1 MAPGEEISGCRTRLL
16 KTKGSEGI
24 RMEARANHVLIG
36 VATIL
41 LIVGMVIFGLWMAKF
56 GEDGETIAYDVIFR
70 EAVNGLAE
78 GSRVEY
84 NGIRVGSVSDLRIDL
99 INPNQIIARIN
110 ISSDTPVTSDTQARL
125 AMTNITGASHIQ
137 LSTDSFDGPP
147 LVARGDAKVPVIIAE
162 PSPIAQLRTH
172 WEDSI
177 GGLNLLVDNANQM
190 LSAKNTES
198 ITAILLNLESASN
211 FFVTQQHEFA
221 EAIQGISSTGE
232 SADKAFASLD
242 ALIND
247 VGVVFGNH
255 GDALLSD
262 TGALIERLNKVAASF
277 EHLLDD
283 NKGALDQGFRN
294 LEGIGPIMRDFRHA
308 VNTLERTMRKF
319 DEDPA
324 GYLLGRERL
333 PEFEP

>member
-1 MAPGEEISGCRTRLL
+1 MVPGGEMPGCRTRFL
-16 KTKGSEGI
+16 KTKGNEGI

-36 VATIL
+36 VVTIL
-41 LIVGMVIFGLWMAKF
+41 LVVGMVFFGLWMAKF
-56 GEDGETIAYDVIFR
+56 GEDRETTAYDVIFR
-70 EAVNGLAE
+70 EAVSGLAE

-84 NGIRVGSVSDLRIDL
+84 NGIRVGSVSALRIDL
-99 INPNQIIARIN
+99 VNPNQIIARIN

-147 LVARGDAKVPVIIAE
+147 LVARGDEEVPVIIAE

-172 WEDSI
+172 WEESI

-190 LSAKNTES
+190 LSAKNAES
-198 ITAILLNLESASN
+198 ITTILLNLESASN

-221 EAIQGISSTGE
+221 DAIKGISRTGE

-242 ALIND
+242 VLVND
-247 VGVVFGNH
+247 IGAVLGNQ

-262 TGALIERLNKVAASF
+262 TGALIERLDQVAANL
-277 EHLLDD
+277 EQLLDD

-294 LEGIGPIMRDFRHA
+294 LEGIGPVMRDFRNT
-308 VNTLERTMRKF
+308 VNTLERAIRQF
-319 DEDPA
+319 EENPA